1 MEFFPQL
8 VCVSGGLNIVARQS
22 GASKGTRLK
31 SEWHF
36 KTCYADSCGCV
47 HEVLSIFNVNCAC
60 FISLHHRTEG
70 NLLSHVVRPA
80 MLLFLNVSITRYSA
94 FTQMLC
100 GSNSCILMFYSSR
113 YFWTAL
119 EATLS
124 MMLKTGLV
132 PLLVK
137 YMMFTL

>member
-1 MEFFPQL
+1 
-8 VCVSGGLNIVARQS
+8 
-22 GASKGTRLK
+22 
-31 SEWHF
+31 
-36 KTCYADSCGCV
+36 
-47 HEVLSIFNVNCAC
+47 
-60 FISLHHRTEG
+60 
-70 NLLSHVVRPA
+70 

>member
-1 MEFFPQL
+1 M
-8 VCVSGGLNIVARQS
+8 
-22 GASKGTRLK
+22 
-31 SEWHF
+31 
-36 KTCYADSCGCV
+36 
-47 HEVLSIFNVNCAC
+47 NCAC
-60 FISLHHRTEG
+60 FISLHDRTEG

-124 MMLKTGLV
+124 MMLNTVLKPLFVRYVMFSSNVAIVEVSVQYFTGV
-132 PLLVK
+132 YNIVFDGQSYSTNIDVFPTIDIIGNFPV
-137 YMMFTL
+137 